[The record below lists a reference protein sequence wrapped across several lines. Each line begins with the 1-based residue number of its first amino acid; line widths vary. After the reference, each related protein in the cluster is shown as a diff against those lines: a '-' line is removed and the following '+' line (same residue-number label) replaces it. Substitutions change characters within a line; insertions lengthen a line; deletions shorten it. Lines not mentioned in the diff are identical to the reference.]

1 MRNCR
6 WWGWNI
12 NKLIRNLSLHLSSSI
27 TCHLGYTHH
36 RNNKSRGVQA
46 KGTEDREAKCGLMWI
61 YWKISAHWLPLFLSL
76 HRPWIADIIP
86 ISSAEFSY
94 NKYHFPSNPS
104 SLRAPRLEYQ
114 QERSSSNADPHKPVC
129 LLPREPPRRPDRA
142 LCRRHRRTTNDWGN
156 PIKNYF

>member
-86 ISSAEFSY
+86 LPNFPTINIIFPQIPVVSGHRDWNISRRGAAAMLIPTNRSAFCPGS
-94 NKYHFPSNPS
+94 H
-104 SLRAPRLEYQ
+104 RDDQ
-114 QERSSSNADPHKPVC
+114 IERYVAATE
-129 LLPREPPRRPDRA
+129 EPPMI
-142 LCRRHRRTTNDWGN
+142 GE
-156 PIKNYF
+156 IQ